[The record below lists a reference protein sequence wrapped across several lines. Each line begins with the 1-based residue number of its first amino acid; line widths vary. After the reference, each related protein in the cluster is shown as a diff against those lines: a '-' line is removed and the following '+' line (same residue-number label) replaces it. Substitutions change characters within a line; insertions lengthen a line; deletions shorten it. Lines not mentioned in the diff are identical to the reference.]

1 MRTLALF
8 RTALL
13 TTMFLTSGATLFAQD
28 QNLNDWLN
36 ARINGKVQAQ
46 IDQRSNA
53 KQTEAPS
60 QSSNS
65 TSLVDQTSAS
75 DLVSMALSLAGMSGN
90 STDNTSPKS
99 LSVTASTYSLYALF
113 KQQDPLDAKF
123 YNDNARWRRLSL
135 TLGYDNDQTQ
145 SGNSGHATV
154 AGAKFLIVN
163 NRDLSSCGNHS
174 IGSIKSTGRCKNQ
187 QKLFDSLKIAS
198 SSFGQIELQVQ
209 LYLMKRDDLAAAFTT
224 PEWKAFLE
232 SKKGG
237 PDDGTVNQ
245 LETDSVK
252 DLFGSDRS
260 KWIKLEKMFFVEFA
274 NKHFDAAGFPAILSL
289 IGKDG
294 IAQIDSIISGHSQ
307 AFLDLTDSGTQALEE
322 IRTAPQF
329 SVAFTSTTRPG
340 TGANEYVAE
349 TIFDYGVLKRINLSL
364 NNTFTYKDAKT
375 LGGTSSGSKFVGDL
389 QFQLTKEKRLM
400 GRDPVT
406 FDLGG
411 EGDWMTK
418 TSPTYQGQLK
428 VKIPIVDGID
438 LPLSITFANRTDLI
452 KERDIIGKF
461 GFTFDTTKLLSIFT
475 KSK

>member
-1 MRTLALF
+1 MKTTAPCRIALV
-8 RTALL
+8 TVV
-13 TTMFLTSGATLFAQD
+13 FLISGTSLFAQD

-75 DLVSMALSLAGMSGN
+75 DLVSMALSLAGVSGN
-90 STDNTSPKS
+90 SSDSSSPKS

-113 KQQDPLDAKF
+113 KQQDPLDAQF
-123 YNDNARWRRLSL
+123 YNKNARWRRLSF
-135 TLGYDNDQTQ
+135 TLGYDNGQTQ
-145 SGNSGHATV
+145 SGNSGHATI
-154 AGAKFLIVN
+154 AGAKFLIIN
-163 NRDLSSCGNHS
+163 NRDLSSCGDHS
-174 IGSIKSTGRCKNQ
+174 IGSIKSTSRCRSQ
-187 QKLFDSLKIAS
+187 QELFNSLKIAS

-209 LYLMKRDDLAAAFTT
+209 LYLMKRDDVATAFAR

-232 SKKGG
+232 SQKSG
-237 PDDGTVNQ
+237 PDGRTVDQ
-245 LETDSVK
+245 LETESVK
-252 DLFGSDRS
+252 DLFGAERA
-260 KWIKLEKMFFVEFA
+260 KWTRLEKMFFVEFA
-274 NKHFDAAGFPAILSL
+274 NKHFDTAGFPAILTL

-294 IAQIDSIISGHSQ
+294 ITQIDSIVAGQAQ
-307 AFLDLTDSGTQALEE
+307 AFLDLSDSGTHALEE
-322 IRTAPQF
+322 LRTAPQF

-349 TIFDYGVLKRINLSL
+349 TIFDYGVVKRINLSL

-375 LGGTSSGSKFVGDL
+375 LGGITRGSKFVGDL
-389 QFQLTKEKRLM
+389 QFQLTKERRLT
-400 GRDPVT
+400 GRDPIT
-406 FDLGG
+406 FDVGG

-418 TSPTYQGQLK
+418 TSPTYRGQVK
-428 VKIPIVDGID
+428 VNNPIVDGIN
-438 LPLSITFANRTDLI
+438 LPVSITFANRTDLI
-452 KERDIIGKF
+452 NERDVIGKF
-461 GFTFDTTKLLSIFT
+461 GFTFDATKLLSLFT